1 MQTCRTLAFAT
12 LFYGWTI
19 LLGIAALPLLIGPPR
34 ALQAYGRFWTAS
46 ALGILRVTVGITH
59 QIRGQHHLPDG
70 PMILAVKH
78 QSAWD
83 TLAISLLV
91 RDPAIVLKKEL
102 LRIPVFGWCLWRLRH
117 IAVDRKAGSAALKRM
132 VDQARD
138 RAAEGR
144 PIVIYPEGTRTK
156 PGTRRPYHPGV
167 AAIYRALDLPV
178 VPVALNSGLF
188 WPRRSLKMHPGTI
201 TVEYLPPIAPG
212 LERQQFMSEL
222 ENSVEAGAIR
232 LYGEAMKEFFPGQS
246 ADGNDLSSGCG

>member
-1 MQTCRTLAFAT
+1 MQTIRALTFT
-12 LFYGWTI
+12 ILFYGWTT
-19 LLGIAALPLLIGPPR
+19 LVGIAVLPLLLGPPP
-34 ALQAYGRFWTAS
+34 AMLAYGRFWTRGV
-46 ALGILRVTVGITH
+46 LGILRVTAGITH
-59 QIRGQHHLPDG
+59 QVRGRHLLPDG

-83 TLAISLLV
+83 TLAINLLV

-102 LRIPVFGWCLWRLRH
+102 LSIPVFGWCLWRARH
-117 IAVDRKAGSAALKRM
+117 IAVDRQGGSAALKRM
-132 VDQARD
+132 VEQTRA

-167 AAIYRALDLPV
+167 AALYGALDLPV

-188 WPRRSLKMHPGTI
+188 WPRRSLQMHPGTI

-212 LERQQFMSEL
+212 HDRRRFMSEL
-222 ENSVEAGAIR
+222 EGSIEVTAEKLYDEAI
-232 LYGEAMKEFFPGQS
+232 LQYFPDKS
-246 ADGNDLSSGCG
+246 AALDDPTQGCG